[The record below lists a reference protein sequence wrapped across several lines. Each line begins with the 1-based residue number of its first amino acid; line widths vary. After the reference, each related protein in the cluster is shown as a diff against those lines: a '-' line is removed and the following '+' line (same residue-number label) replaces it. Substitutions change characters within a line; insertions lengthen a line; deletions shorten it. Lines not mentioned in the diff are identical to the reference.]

1 MTRGLKA
8 ISIEMITYFT
18 PSRIRMRQA
27 EVKAMIRPRRIDRK
41 VTAEVSVLERRF
53 VKAGNDDNDDDE
65 AD

>member
-1 MTRGLKA
+1 MTKGLKA

-41 VTAEVSVLERRF
+41 VTAEVSVFERRC
-53 VKAGNDDNDDDE
+53 VKAGEDDDE